1 MPSPNWN
8 LSTSSRLPRSRLAGR
23 QFFFTEDGPAGAYSV
38 HPVYGPV
45 DKVSVSIDTPSGLG
59 DVGLAS
65 IVRQDDGT
73 LRAYGTSR
81 TPDQKRQA
89 MGVWESR
96 DGLHWSPRDVGQ
108 GTNLL
113 CFEGIPGDQSALAWP
128 QVVRLRDGRWRMYF
142 WKHRDGHLRYIVAE
156 SDDGLSWR
164 VPDFDHPALFHPHDG
179 GLLKHAEGLSV
190 HEVFTRDLPPDEVL
204 RRKRLWTN
212 DATYVYYNDLLD
224 RFECYTVWL
233 HPALPD
239 RRVDVDNAP
248 GLHRLI
254 QRRLSEDGLAWSDP
268 ELIIWPDDRD
278 PWDLQFYFLG
288 VQWREDWMVGAL
300 GYYRVE
306 DGQQSMDTDL
316 CFSRDGYRWHR
327 PVRGG
332 WIPRDRD
339 DAEAMDSRGVYAGG
353 PWIDLG
359 DRMLTIYQGTP
370 EPHNS
375 REYVAV
381 TMGATFARNRLVGIA
396 AGRTPGG
403 FLTEPFFPSADST
416 MSRRSSAETCA
427 EPYPSLR
434 LDADIRGWLRA
445 ELCDAFGRKLPGFH
459 LSDSIP
465 LTGDS
470 HGHILRW
477 RSASVADHLFEC
489 VRLRF
494 ELVDAIVY
502 AVEFA

>member
-1 MPSPNWN
+1 MTSTQWN
-8 LSTSSRLPRSRLAGR
+8 LSTSSRLPKSRVAGR
-23 QFFFTEDGPAGAYSV
+23 QFFFTEDEPTGAYSV

-45 DKVSVSIDTPSGLG
+45 EKVEISIESSTALG
-59 DVGLAS
+59 GVGLAS
-65 IVRQDDGT
+65 IVRLDDGT
-73 LRAYGTSR
+73 LRAYGATR

-89 MGVWESR
+89 IGVWKSS
-96 DGLHWSPRDVGQ
+96 DGLDWSQTPLDSCN
-108 GTNLL
+108 NLL
-113 CFEGIPGDQSALAWP
+113 HFEGIPGDQSALAWP

-142 WKHRDGHLRYIVAE
+142 WKYREGHLRYTIAE
-156 SDDGLSWR
+156 SDDGLVWR

-190 HEVFTRDLPPDEVL
+190 HEMIKQDLPPEEVL

-212 DATYVYYNDLLD
+212 DATYVYYNDQLD
-224 RFECYTVWL
+224 RYECYTVWL

-248 GLHRLI
+248 NLHRLI
-254 QRRLSEDGLAWSDP
+254 QRRFSEDGVEWSDA
-268 ELIIWPDDRD
+268 ELIIWPDCRD

-288 VQWREDWMVGAL
+288 VQWHEDWMIGTL

-339 DAEAMDSRGVYAGG
+339 DPEAMDSRGIYAGG

-359 DRMLTIYQGTP
+359 DRWLTIYQGTRN
-370 EPHNS
+370 PHNS
-375 REYVAV
+375 GEYVDT
-381 TMGATFARNRLVGIA
+381 TMGATFPKNRFIGIS

-403 FLTEPFFPSADST
+403 FMTEPFFPSAD
-416 MSRRSSAETCA
+416 EI
-427 EPYPSLR
+427 R
-434 LDADIRGWLRA
+434 LDASIHGWLRA

-459 LSDSIP
+459 LMDSVPI
-465 LTGDS
+465 TGDS
-470 HGHILRW
+470 ESHVLRW
-477 RSASVADHLFEC
+477 KSACATDHLYEC

-494 ELVDAIVY
+494 ELVDGEVY
-502 AVEFA
+502 GVTHA